1 MRATPS
7 RFDSEVR
14 GSTRSDDYWL
24 NSGASSGEAHNRIAD
39 DCGADPTMKRIID
52 IAAASLGLVTMAF
65 PALLVAI
72 AVRAT
77 SRGPA
82 IHWSKRIGR
91 NGQVFLMPKF
101 RSMRVGTPQLA
112 TDQMGNAAA
121 SLTPIGALLRTTSLD
136 EIPQLWSIFR
146 GDMSLVGPR
155 PALFNQYELIRR
167 RRELGIDTLRPGL
180 TGWAQVNG
188 RDHASEEQKIRLDAE
203 YLCRASLAFDARI
216 IAITA
221 WRVLCRDGV
230 SH

>member
-1 MRATPS
+1 MCPAWSVTYVTRCTPS
-7 RFDSEVR
+7 FLHHESHQDGVK
-14 GSTRSDDYWL
+14 TK
-24 NSGASSGEAHNRIAD
+24 A
-39 DCGADPTMKRIID
+39 MKRIID
-52 IAAASLGLVTMAF
+52 IAAASLGLATMAV
-65 PALLVAI
+65 PALLVAV

-82 IHWSKRIGR
+82 IHWSRRIGR
-91 NGQVFLMPKF
+91 NGREFLMPKF

-112 TDQMGNAAA
+112 SDRMGNAAA
-121 SLTPIGALLRTTSLD
+121 NLTPIGGLLRTTSLD
-136 EIPQLWSIFR
+136 EIPQLWSILR

-188 RDHASEEQKIRLDAE
+188 RDHASEEQKVRLDAE
-203 YLCRASLAFDARI
+203 YLHRASLAFDARI
-216 IAITA
+216 IVLTV
-221 WRVLCRDGV
+221 WRVVRRDGV